1 MMRYILIWT
10 LGLCAAL
17 LVSCS
22 GDTCYSESREVSP
35 DGWNMDSVL
44 RFPVMFTP
52 EILDE
57 TDDFR
62 VNLMVRNDDGYAWQ
76 NLWLFIG
83 RMGADSVAVRDTVE
97 IFLSDNSGR
106 WIGSGVGSL
115 HTLSEVYIDT
125 LHVDRPGE
133 YLFEVRHGM
142 RMENL
147 DGICN
152 IGLSVEKIAHQ

>member
-10 LGLCAAL
+10 LGLCATL

-35 DGWNMDSVL
+35 DGWSMDSVL

-76 NLWLFIG
+76 NLWLFID
-83 RMGADSVAVRDTVE
+83 RMGTDSVAVRDTVE

-125 LHVDRPGE
+125 LHVGRPGE

-142 RMENL
+142 RMENF